1 LIWVKSISALWM
13 HDGVRP
19 AGPIG
24 GAREL
29 DRVRRHDS
37 ETAKRLQAGKRR
49 APRDQ
54 LECFRTLTRLAVGE
68 IGRTSIAFGNAH
80 APILPY
86 ACGEILRGTEDDF
99 RKLQRMV
106 ANPPARGPR

>member
-1 LIWVKSISALWM
+1 M
-13 HDGVRP
+13 TEFDRP
-19 AGPIG
+19 DQSVMPGNWIDD
-24 GAREL
+24 
-29 DRVRRHDS
+29 DRLHS
-37 ETAKRLQAGKRR
+37 LQTAKRLQAGKRR